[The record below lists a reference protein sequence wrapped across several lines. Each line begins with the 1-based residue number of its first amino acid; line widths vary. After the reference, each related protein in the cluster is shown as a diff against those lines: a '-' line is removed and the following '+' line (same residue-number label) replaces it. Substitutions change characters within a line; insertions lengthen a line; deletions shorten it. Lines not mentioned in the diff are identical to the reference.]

1 MLQNTCLRFWGILAC
16 FIAFSIITT
25 LSAKDQENPNCCS
38 SNTWVRG
45 CWGEGTAYGDP
56 FVLIRAVFKPGE
68 VGMSWLG
75 GHAKHS
81 LPSVGQQDLLE
92 PPHSSACNTSHALE
106 TSQGLHQ
113 PQQWSFCGR
122 RWSGRKE
129 KVWVSSPETPV
140 EQQSLRWLELWAMLW
155 PPPPPDHQEPPECLP
170 PPWLHPYCPQEHQR
184 VTAGCIT
191 PTGKLHP
198 N

>member
-1 MLQNTCLRFWGILAC
+1 MAC

-38 SNTWVRG
+38 SNTWVGG

-140 EQQSLRWLELWAMLW
+140 EQQSLRWLELWGHVMASSSSRSPRATRVLTTTLAS
-155 PPPPPDHQEPPECLP
+155 PLLSSRASESNG
-170 PPWLHPYCPQEHQR
+170 WLHHTNR
-184 VTAGCIT
+184 KTSS
-191 PTGKLHP
+191 
-198 N
+198 